1 MVGTREVKN
10 IISSRVHRGLFK
22 CCELQK
28 MKKTF
33 TVNGHATKAFK
44 LSWLLAT
51 LRSGNNYINSEMY
64 VIESD
69 PSHCLAETLLFT
81 FLL

>member
-1 MVGTREVKN
+1 
-10 IISSRVHRGLFK
+10 
-22 CCELQK
+22 
-28 MKKTF
+28 MKQTF

-81 FLL
+81 FLLQIFGVIT